1 MTNLSK
7 IDIRKTTIFETAVDL
22 RIMKIGEKK
31 SIISRDVFDF
41 VIDGTDLTS
50 LVRTDDGSIADLSSG
65 LQSNFV
71 TSEKIIYI
79 ERLLGKKPG
88 DLDSG
93 RVAILVC
100 PECGDLQEGAVGC
113 KIKFDMTMNTVTWYD
128 FAWDFNDDE
137 QDLSDEVRDKVQ
149 DLKSF
154 TFDGEEYRA
163 LMKRILDSLNSDG
176 VINL

>member
-1 MTNLSK
+1 MHCRVCGF
-7 IDIRKTTIFETAVDL
+7 DGEFEEITVVSEINPSYSSCDVDDYGNCVGAEF
-22 RIMKIGEKK
+22 IE
-31 SIISRDVFDF
+31 S
-41 VIDGTDLTS
+41 
-50 LVRTDDGSIADLSSG
+50 LSSYTRT
-65 LQSNFV
+65 L
-71 TSEKIIYI
+71 
-79 ERLLGKKPG
+79 
-88 DLDSG
+88 
-93 RVAILVC
+93 LVC

-113 KIKFDMTMNTVTWYD
+113 KIKFDLKTNTVTWYD

-176 VINL
+176 FINL